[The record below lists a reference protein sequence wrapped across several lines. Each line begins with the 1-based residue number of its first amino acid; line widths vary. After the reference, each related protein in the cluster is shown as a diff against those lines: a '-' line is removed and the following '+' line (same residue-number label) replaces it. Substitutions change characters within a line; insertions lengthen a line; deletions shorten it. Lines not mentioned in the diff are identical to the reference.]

1 MTGPP
6 LGSPRITLRRPHIL
20 TVGGRR
26 ALVSPSLVSVL
37 FALMAR
43 EENSNG
49 QLVEAVWPGGTIRP
63 LGTYRSIGNYIHQ
76 LRRAL
81 KGHWR
86 IVNRFGWGWRLER
99 DE

>member
-1 MTGPP
+1 MTGP
-6 LGSPRITLRRPHIL
+6 RVTLRQPHIL

-26 ALVSPSLVSVL
+26 VLVSPSLVRVL
-37 FALMAR
+37 FALMVR

-49 QLVEAVWPGGTIRP
+49 QLVEAIWPGGTIRP
-63 LGTYRSIGNYIHQ
+63 LRTSLIIGNYIYQ
-76 LRRAL
+76 LRRVL